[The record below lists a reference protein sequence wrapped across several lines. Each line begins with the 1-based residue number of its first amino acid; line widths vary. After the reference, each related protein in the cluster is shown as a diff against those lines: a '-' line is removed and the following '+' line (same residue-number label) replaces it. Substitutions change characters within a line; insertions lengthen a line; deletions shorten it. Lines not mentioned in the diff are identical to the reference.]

1 MFKLE
6 ECAAAVAVA
15 IVGTIR
21 TGDDATRFAQRAQA
35 EGFNNISEL
44 IANDSVKQALA
55 LQRALASVDPKFL
68 STTVTS
74 VTHSV
79 GELSTT
85 TTTIDTPFEG
95 KDETVPIAEAQ
106 ASPAEVFASTAA
118 VPAPNDIPLQP
129 ANSVEVPDATT
140 LTSTTTATV
149 TSAELDKEGL
159 PWDARIHSSSRA
171 TIKDGTWKLKRG
183 LESDYVEEVKAELK
197 KVMNIPAEPAA
208 TTPPPPAVNA
218 FSVATVN
225 KLVEAGNGGSAIPAP
240 PAASEGIPTLAQ
252 LMRAITTKKLEPQF
266 VKDVLAQFDIPGLP
280 VLGARQDLIPAVAE
294 ALGL

>member
-68 STTVTS
+68 SS
-74 VTHSV
+74 VTLPPV
-79 GELSTT
+79 GAPELT
-85 TTTIDTPFEG
+85 DFEG
-95 KDETVPIAEAQ
+95 KDETAPIAEAQ

-118 VPAPNDIPLQP
+118 VPAPNDIPLPP
-129 ANSVEVPDATT
+129 ANSAEAQDATT
-140 LTSTTTATV
+140 STSMTTATV

-159 PWDARIHSSSRA
+159 PWDVRIHSSSRA

-240 PAASEGIPTLAQ
+240 PAASEGITTLAQ
-252 LMRAITTKKLEPQF
+252 LMKAITTNKLDGQF

-280 VLGARQDLIPAVAE
+280 VLGARQDLIPTVAE